1 MQRGRNRS
9 CSRHCS
15 AATVAH
21 SDAHG
26 TNCESVNGGRH
37 QPPALRSVLTDDG
50 RAIITLPNVEDSLL
64 LASTWSRG
72 MGRVRPQAALQ
83 HPHHVAVFD
92 AGLVA
97 GEAHLQAEHEDGV
110 SATLAQQQ
118 HVLEHAKA
126 ELCGIGRKQLKR
138 GRAVVCVR
146 RPPPE
151 SYLFAIQCFSTYA
164 TKLVARSSVCVHG

>member
-1 MQRGRNRS
+1 MVAGYGEG
-9 CSRHCS
+9 
-15 AATVAH
+15 AA
-21 SDAHG
+21 
-26 TNCESVNGGRH
+26 
-37 QPPALRSVLTDDG
+37 LTQQ
-50 RAIITLPNVEDSLL
+50 
-64 LASTWSRG
+64 
-72 MGRVRPQAALQ
+72 QAALQ

-164 TKLVARSSVCVHG
+164 TKLVARSNVCVHG